1 MRFNIS
7 GIATSIL
14 LAATLTGCA
23 TQANRDPLEG
33 FNRGVYKFNDTAD
46 KAVLKPIA
54 GAYKAV
60 LPSPIRTG
68 VNNFFTNLATV
79 TSIINNVLQL
89 ELGKAMDNT
98 GRLLI
103 NSTIGIG
110 GLIDVASMDGV
121 PKHNADFGQT
131 LGRWGVGSG
140 AYLVLPFLGPS
151 TIRDT
156 AGLTVDTLAFDPI
169 QYVDSPRVR
178 NQLRMVKFIDLRS
191 QYLPASDLLDEA
203 ALDPYTFMRDA
214 YLQRREQFV
223 TGMVSS
229 NEFDDDDDDEEEAA
243 K

>member
-103 NSTIGIG
+103 NSTLGIG
-110 GLIDVASMDGV
+110 GLVDV
-121 PKHNADFGQT
+121 
-131 LGRWGVGSG
+131 
-140 AYLVLPFLGPS
+140 
-151 TIRDT
+151 
-156 AGLTVDTLAFDPI
+156 
-169 QYVDSPRVR
+169 
-178 NQLRMVKFIDLRS
+178 
-191 QYLPASDLLDEA
+191 
-203 ALDPYTFMRDA
+203 
-214 YLQRREQFV
+214 
-223 TGMVSS
+223 
-229 NEFDDDDDDEEEAA
+229 
-243 K
+243 